1 MSEQEG
7 SVPIDTPAMKRGQ
20 RPHPV
25 FHVYT
30 AIFEE
35 LMTLENFA
43 HIMPGGWFL
52 YLKMESKATFT
63 SIIKRLRWEHALCNS
78 ESYELRLSMEPYA
91 RICDNDTPDSVS
103 DCLSLLGNSLLIT
116 ASLQIETR
124 YGSARMH
131 LKWTR
136 VLKEEGLPIR
146 LWPKQK
152 KLG

>member
-1 MSEQEG
+1 MSEQEE
-7 SVPIDTPAMKRGQ
+7 SVPISKPATKQ
-20 RPHPV
+20 AQQSHPV
-25 FHVYT
+25 FYVYI
-30 AIFEE
+30 AILEE
-35 LMTLENFA
+35 PMTLENFA

-63 SIIKRLRWEHALCNS
+63 SIMKKLRREHTLCKS
-78 ESYELRLSMEPYA
+78 QSYELRLSMEPYA

>member
-1 MSEQEG
+1 MREQEE
-7 SVPIDTPAMKRGQ
+7 SVPIDTPATTRGQ

-52 YLKMESKATFT
+52 YLKMRLKATFA
-63 SIIKRLRWEHALCNS
+63 SIMKELRREHTLCKS
-78 ESYELRLSMEPYA
+78 QSYELRLSMEPYA

-103 DCLSLLGNSLLIT
+103 DCLSLLRNSLLIT

-131 LKWTR
+131 LIWTR
-136 VLKEEGLPIR
+136 VLKEKELPIR